1 MLRES
6 RCLKAQDADLLLLDL
21 NDEPRIC
28 QIRSESGA
36 PPVCSIQT
44 QMSAVELVPF
54 LRGWFEWQQGI
65 THFAGAPMRQTLSVP
80 GSKSITTRPE
90 MPLGHQE

>member
-21 NDEPRIC
+21 NDKPRIC

-54 LRGWFEWQQGI
+54 LRGCSNGNKQSLI
-65 THFAGAPMRQTLSVP
+65 LRVP
-80 GSKSITTRPE
+80 
-90 MPLGHQE
+90 L